1 MGGSSKFFF
10 LDRGDLEWVALE
22 WVDLEW
28 VDLEWE
34 DPEWVDLEWEVWVDL
49 VMEWEVWVDLEW
61 EVWVEWFMAELNIVS
76 SHHNIQKLSVTPTHK
91 DMDLV
96 DLDKDM
102 EWVVQCQEV
111 DQ

>member
-22 WVDLEW
+22 WVALEW

-49 VMEWEVWVDLEW
+49 EWEA
-61 EVWVEWFMAELNIVS
+61 WVEWVMAELNIVS